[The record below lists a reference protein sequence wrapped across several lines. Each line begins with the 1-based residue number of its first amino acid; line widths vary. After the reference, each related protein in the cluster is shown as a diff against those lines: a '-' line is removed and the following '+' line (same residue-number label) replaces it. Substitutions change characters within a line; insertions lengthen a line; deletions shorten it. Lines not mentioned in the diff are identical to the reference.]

1 MRIRWRDEPALGD
14 FFSKRRFLHQK
25 TGLNF
30 RPEKFWSATRSR
42 PVSGPGGSE
51 AQSAKMSGEPD
62 RLWDRNLRAPVCG
75 TGDPM
80 WDLEEISNQ
89 KRGGNIVDP

>member
-1 MRIRWRDEPALGD
+1 
-14 FFSKRRFLHQK
+14 
-25 TGLNF
+25 
-30 RPEKFWSATRSR
+30 
-42 PVSGPGGSE
+42 VSGPGGSE

-89 KRGGNIVDP
+89 KRGETLWIFDPGIEYHIGWKSYHEISAKA

>member
-1 MRIRWRDEPALGD
+1 M
-14 FFSKRRFLHQK
+14 
-25 TGLNF
+25 
-30 RPEKFWSATRSR
+30 
-42 PVSGPGGSE
+42 SGPGGSE

-89 KRGGNIVDP
+89 KRGGGNIVDP

>member
-1 MRIRWRDEPALGD
+1 M
-14 FFSKRRFLHQK
+14 
-25 TGLNF
+25 
-30 RPEKFWSATRSR
+30 
-42 PVSGPGGSE
+42 SGPGGSE

-80 WDLEEISNQ
+80 WELEEISNQ
-89 KRGGNIVDP
+89 KRGGETLWILDPGIEYHIGWKSYHEISAKA

>member
-1 MRIRWRDEPALGD
+1 M
-14 FFSKRRFLHQK
+14 
-25 TGLNF
+25 
-30 RPEKFWSATRSR
+30 
-42 PVSGPGGSE
+42 SGPGGSE
-51 AQSAKMSGEPD
+51 AQSDKMSGEPD

-89 KRGGNIVDP
+89 KRGGKNIVDP

>member
-1 MRIRWRDEPALGD
+1 M
-14 FFSKRRFLHQK
+14 
-25 TGLNF
+25 
-30 RPEKFWSATRSR
+30 
-42 PVSGPGGSE
+42 SGPGGSE
-51 AQSAKMSGEPD
+51 AQSANMSGEPD